1 MAGVPINVEVLT
13 SDKKDKRQV
22 ELPECWICGDSGMV
36 IYNKK
41 TEMGEY
47 EYVAHCTCP
56 AGVKYQYDGRQCKVK
71 SDYYIPSIA
80 EVCDPE
86 TIAKENLTDFYERN
100 KSNEDVIQALKD
112 KLKAK
117 KAKGGLQ

>member
-1 MAGVPINVEVLT
+1 MAGVSINVEVLT
-13 SDKKDKRQV
+13 SDKKDKQQI

-56 AGVKYQYDGRQCKVK
+56 AGVKYQYDGRQCKIK

-80 EVCDPE
+80 EVADPVM
-86 TIAKENLTDFYERN
+86 IAKDNVVEFYERH
-100 KSNEDVIQALKD
+100 KDDEKVVKALEERGIKF
-112 KLKAK
+112 K
-117 KAKGGLQ
+117 KEVSQ